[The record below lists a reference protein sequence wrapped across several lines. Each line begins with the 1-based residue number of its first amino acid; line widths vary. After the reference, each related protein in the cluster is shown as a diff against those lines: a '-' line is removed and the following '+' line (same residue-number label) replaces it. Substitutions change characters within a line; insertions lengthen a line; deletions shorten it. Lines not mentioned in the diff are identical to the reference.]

1 MPSQAELDA
10 QNNASRARQQARR
23 GIEQPAPQMQQPY
36 VNPYGGQYGTDS
48 IQDQDYY
55 NNYYDDEGMTDEEW
69 AAYLAGLEEGQGYQE
84 EPSYYS
90 DYGSRMPDGPIEAL
104 YPEESSWMD
113 NLSFG
118 ADKFRGK
125 TPFQQPDW
133 FQKPIYRVSNDLNQ
147 FSNAQ
152 QEPEAETPFLQ
163 YLQKNTEQSQGG
175 GANQMEQGSAGSPQS
190 NYYDFVQRGGQMNDE
205 QLRQANEMAM
215 SMGTTFDPETGYS
228 RQPYQDYQ
236 EQGPQVQ
243 APMSISDTRG
253 MLQAEREALANRPGY
268 GYGGAVNDQYQSAD
282 FDTISRGIFDTPMTG
297 MRPINSETG
306 EPLSQGVID
315 AAARAG
321 LELPMGSVP
330 LPKAPVN
337 SVPMGQDETRA
348 RLGGRTLN
356 EYLNA
361 PDGAVSGLRTDPQG
375 RMIPAGF
382 DNRADAYG
390 SYEREAAAREAR
402 QAARPDFGKSYKSI
416 EDDRITRDI
425 DKYDNRR
432 TFAEARRL
440 VPTERDKSGRI
451 TNQAQQRAAMTLTEK
466 EVQDKKRDEYNE
478 EYRAKNLERIQQTI
492 DNGNKPGASK
502 LEKKKRDVA
511 EEILLVQETY
521 ANYQPWMGQAI
532 EADRMNI
539 VPAPSGFK
547 SHLDFAA
554 YQNNFN
560 LDELYETMNQENNGG
575 GGAAPV
581 RPRPPAPSN
590 SQPRA
595 GDVIE
600 GHRFNG
606 GDPSKKENWTKV

>member
-23 GIEQPAPQMQQPY
+23 GIEQPAPQVQQPY

-48 IQDQDYY
+48 IQDQSYY
-55 NNYYDDEGMTDEEW
+55 DNYYDTSGDGYYDDDGYYQSGYNYDDYFEDEEMTDEEW
-69 AAYLAGLEEGQGYQE
+69 AAYLAELGENPFLEEDQE

-90 DYGSRMPDGPIEAL
+90 DYGSRMPDGPIDYAPNARVGRSSVREGFQPTGGGGFSYAPNVPIPSDRYSSFIPSKEEAIGTASNI
-104 YPEESSWMD
+104 YQGIKNQFGTPEYQLSSPGY
-113 NLSFG
+113 SQSQQ
-118 ADKFRGK
+118 
-125 TPFQQPDW
+125 TQQP
-133 FQKPIYRVSNDLNQ
+133 
-147 FSNAQ
+147 
-152 QEPEAETPFLQ
+152 EPEAETPFLQ

-175 GANQMEQGSAGSPQS
+175 GANQIEQGEANEYGKSPQS
-190 NYYDFVQRGGQMNDE
+190 NYYDFVQGGGQMNDE
-205 QLRQANEMAM
+205 QLRQANEMAR

-228 RQPYQDYQ
+228 RQPYLDYQ

-253 MLQAEREALANRPGY
+253 MLQERFGSPTVY
-268 GYGGAVNDQYQSAD
+268 DQPDRSFYDEES
-282 FDTISRGIFDTPMTG
+282 
-297 MRPINSETG
+297 MRRD
-306 EPLSQGVID
+306 Q
-315 AAARAG
+315 
-321 LELPMGSVP
+321 
-330 LPKAPVN
+330 
-337 SVPMGQDETRA
+337 
-348 RLGGRTLN
+348 
-356 EYLNA
+356 
-361 PDGAVSGLRTDPQG
+361 
-375 RMIPAGF
+375 
-382 DNRADAYG
+382 
-390 SYEREAAAREAR
+390 R

-425 DKYDNRR
+425 DKYDDRR

-440 VPTERDKSGRI
+440 VPTQRDKYGNI

-466 EVQDKKRDEYNE
+466 EVQDKKRDEYNK

-492 DNGNKPGASK
+492 DNGNKPNASK
-502 LEKKKRDVA
+502 LEKKKGEVA

-539 VPAPSGFK
+539 VPAPSGFD

-560 LDELYETMNQENNGG
+560 LDELYETMNQENNKE

-581 RPRPPAPSN
+581 QQRPPAQSN